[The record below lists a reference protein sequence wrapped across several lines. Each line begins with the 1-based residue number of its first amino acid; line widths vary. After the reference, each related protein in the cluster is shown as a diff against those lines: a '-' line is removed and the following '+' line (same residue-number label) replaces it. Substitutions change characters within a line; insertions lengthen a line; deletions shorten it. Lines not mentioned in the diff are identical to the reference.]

1 MAVATTA
8 SRATGFLRVLVF
20 AAALGFGGRLLDAYN
35 LANTLPNTVYEL
47 IAGGAMASIVVPLLS
62 RATLTEDDGGIAYAQ
77 RLLSLLAYL
86 LGAVTLLAILAA
98 EPLVHAF
105 TPGFTPEQRH
115 LAVVFSRFFLP
126 QIVFYGMSAA
136 AGAVL
141 NIRGRFAA
149 PVWAPLINNLIAIAV
164 AAAYLII
171 GGTNR
176 IQELTPGQT
185 VLLAA
190 GTTAGVLGQMATV
203 LWALARSGFPL
214 RPRLDPR
221 GIGVR
226 RILRFGGWVLLSVGA
241 AQLLFTVATR
251 SATLAGD
258 GAVTIFQ
265 YAYMLFQVPY
275 AVIALSLLT
284 AMLPRLSRHA
294 ARHDHPR
301 LVADLSRS
309 LRVVSL
315 VIAPFAV
322 AMAVLGTPV
331 ARLLF
336 AHARSG
342 HSSVALFGVVIAVF
356 GLALVPF
363 TAYMTLLRGFFAL
376 QDTRTPALINTGV
389 CLFGIVGA
397 TTATRLLPHHDLLI
411 ALPAAYA
418 LAYTVG
424 ALAAAATLRYRLG
437 RLDGHRLTH
446 THARILVAGLLAAVA
461 TATVAHMTTG
471 WAGTATPGS
480 LVTLA
485 SATCA
490 GAGTYAIAAWTLRLT
505 EPHQVVAVLRPM
517 LPGSGRA
524 GEREA

>member
-1 MAVATTA
+1 M
-8 SRATGFLRVLVF
+8 
-20 AAALGFGGRLLDAYN
+20 
-35 LANTLPNTVYEL
+35 
-47 IAGGAMASIVVPLLS
+47 
-62 RATLTEDDGGIAYAQ
+62 
-77 RLLSLLAYL
+77 
-86 LGAVTLLAILAA
+86 
-98 EPLVHAF
+98 
-105 TPGFTPEQRH
+105 
-115 LAVVFSRFFLP
+115 
-126 QIVFYGMSAA
+126 
-136 AGAVL
+136 
-141 NIRGRFAA
+141 
-149 PVWAPLINNLIAIAV
+149 
-164 AAAYLII
+164 
-171 GGTNR
+171 
-176 IQELTPGQT
+176 
-185 VLLAA
+185 
-190 GTTAGVLGQMATV
+190 
-203 LWALARSGFPL
+203 
-214 RPRLDPR
+214 
-221 GIGVR
+221 
-226 RILRFGGWVLLSVGA
+226 
-241 AQLLFTVATR
+241 
-251 SATLAGD
+251 
-258 GAVTIFQ
+258 
-265 YAYMLFQVPY
+265 
-275 AVIALSLLT
+275 
-284 AMLPRLSRHA
+284 
-294 ARHDHPR
+294 
-301 LVADLSRS
+301 
-309 LRVVSL
+309 
-315 VIAPFAV
+315 
-322 AMAVLGTPV
+322 
-331 ARLLF
+331 
-336 AHARSG
+336 
-342 HSSVALFGVVIAVF
+342 ALFGVVIAVF

-461 TATVAHMTTG
+461 TATVAHVTTG